1 MFNFK
6 LVFYLRRT
14 KVLTYIEFIIV
25 SFSEEIIFNEGSKK
39 KRNTFIAP
47 FSKVKNKIYL
57 KVILSFGY

>member
-14 KVLTYIEFIIV
+14 TVLTYIEFIIV

-57 KVILSFGY
+57 KVILSF

>member
-57 KVILSFGY
+57 KVILSF

>member
-25 SFSEEIIFNEGSKK
+25 SCSEEIIFNEGSKK

-57 KVILSFGY
+57 KVILSF

>member
-1 MFNFK
+1 MFNVKF
-6 LVFYLRRT
+6 VFYLRRT

-57 KVILSFGY
+57 KVILSF